1 MSASHKSEHSQW
13 SSKIGFLMAAV
24 GSAVGLGSIWKFP
37 YMTGD
42 SGGSAFVIVFII
54 SITLIGFPVLIAEWL
69 IGRRGQSNPQASFR
83 KVALASNLPKA
94 WGILGVIGLLAAFM
108 ILSFYSV
115 IGGWSLNYTLKAGM
129 NNFAGLNAD
138 STGAMFGDMLA
149 NPITMAI
156 WHTVFM
162 ALTVFIVA
170 KGVSAGVEKASK
182 IMMPALAV
190 IMLVIVGYNAMY
202 MDFAKG
208 FDFLFRLDFGR
219 MQEVGV
225 GKVLM
230 AALGHAFFCLSLGM
244 AIMVSYGSYLK
255 QDVNLLSTAR
265 TVIIW
270 DIIFSLMAGLM
281 IFPILFSNNLDPA
294 AGPGLIFV
302 TLPIAFGQM
311 SFGIVLGTL
320 FFILLTFAALTS
332 SISILEPLTEFLEER
347 TPLNRK
353 MSAIVGGVT
362 TWAIGILALL
372 SFNVLSDFSVFSI
385 TIGGEVKPQGIF
397 DALDYVTSKI
407 MLPLTGLGT
416 VIFVGWFVN
425 QQSIKSELGLSGGKW
440 SAWQI
445 VVKFIAP
452 IGVIAVF
459 LTELGLFDFVIK

>member
-1 MSASHKSEHSQW
+1 MSQNHKSSHAQW

-42 SGGSAFVIVFII
+42 SGGSAFVLVFIV
-54 SITLIGFPVLIAEWL
+54 SITLIGFPVLVTEWL
-69 IGRRGQSNPQASFR
+69 IGRRGQSNPQASFK
-83 KVALASNLPKA
+83 KVALQNNTSPA
-94 WGILGVIGLLAAFM
+94 WALLGVFGLLAAFM

-115 IGGWSLNYTLKAGM
+115 IGGWSLNYTAKAGM
-129 NNFAGLNAD
+129 NMFSGMNAD
-138 STGAMFGDMLA
+138 ATGKMFTDMLA
-149 NPITMAI
+149 SPMQMAV

-162 ALTVFIVA
+162 GLTAFIVA
-170 KGVSAGVEKASK
+170 SGVTSGVEKASK

-190 IMLVIVGYNAMY
+190 IMVLIVGYNAIN

-208 FDFLFRLDFGR
+208 VEFLFKFDLAR

-255 QDVNLLSTAR
+255 QEVNLLATAR

-281 IFPILFSNNLDPA
+281 IFPILFSNGLDPA

-311 SFGIVLGTL
+311 GFGVVVGTL

-332 SISILEPLTEFLEER
+332 SISILEPITEFLEER
-347 TPLNRK
+347 TPLSRK
-353 MSAIVGGVT
+353 ASALVGALA
-362 TWAIGILALL
+362 TWAVGILALL
-372 SFNVLSDFSVFSI
+372 SFNVLSDFAVFTI
-385 TIGGEVKPQGIF
+385 TVGGEAKPQGIF
-397 DALDYVTSKI
+397 DALDYISSKI

-416 VIFVGWFVN
+416 IILMGWFMN
-425 QQSIKSELGLSGGKW
+425 QKSVQDELGITGTKW
-440 SAWQI
+440 TLWQ
-445 VVKFIAP
+445 VAVKFIAP
-452 IGVIAVF
+452 LGVIAVF
-459 LTELGLFDFVIK
+459 LTELGLFDFFIK